1 MDIKEVIDAFAYAK
15 EQQKEREKKAKSL
28 DKIVRD
34 LEEGVQ
40 MWTKYKINKIRV
52 SKYIVDPEIPQDE
65 MISKV
70 FDIDPSFI
78 ITETKP
84 DLEAMKEDERFHH
97 LLVEQRTYQLRT
109 FILK

>member
-40 MWTKYKINKIRV
+40 M
-52 SKYIVDPEIPQDE
+52 
-65 MISKV
+65 
-70 FDIDPSFI
+70 
-78 ITETKP
+78 
-84 DLEAMKEDERFHH
+84 
-97 LLVEQRTYQLRT
+97 
-109 FILK
+109 